1 MSRFFVVL
9 IALSALAVGSASAL
23 TNEFLDRILEAESL
37 TWGETALLVLTGARI
52 VGDDASIED
61 ALATRELQDW
71 NLGRYSVESPVTL
84 GAYAYL
90 LMQAFRLDG
99 GLMYRIAPGPRYAFR
114 ELRYRAFIERPAAP
128 FWTVSGE
135 RALRILSRVL
145 DSEGASR

>member
-1 MSRFFVVL
+1 MLV
-9 IALSALAVGSASAL
+9 ALSVLAVVTAPAL
-23 TNEFLDRILEAESL
+23 SSESIDRILATESL
-37 TWGETALLVLTGARI
+37 TWGDTVLLVLTGARI
-52 VGDDASIED
+52 VPDGASVED

-71 NLGRYSVESPVTL
+71 NLGRYSVDTPVTL

-114 ELRYRAFIERPAAP
+114 ELRYRGFIQGRAAP

-135 RALRILSRVL
+135 RAVRILGRVL
-145 DSEGASR
+145 ASEEAPR